1 MPHVVLVGAG
11 NIGSHVLPLVA
22 RMPGVDAITIID
34 RDRYEPANLATQ
46 NIFTLDVGKSKA
58 QVQAKRA
65 RSIDGSI
72 IVRPIHASVEDVP
85 LGWLR
90 GDVILAC
97 LDSRRARMVVNQAAW
112 RLGVPWIDAGVDA
125 SGLARV
131 QVFLP
136 ALETACLECA
146 WDARDYELVEQDYP
160 CRGATGQP
168 ATGASSALGALA
180 ATLQA
185 LECRKLLAGN
195 REYLLDGRNVLLDV
209 NHHRHYV
216 TRFARNATCRM
227 PDHSGWRINRSDAD
241 PCATTLAD
249 LIAMTGRLTG
259 SASGVQMRVAGQVF
273 AMARTCQR
281 CRVRSAAGYLY
292 RGDRRRSPAPCRDCG
307 GSLAV
312 SGFDLQDTVILE
324 DLPNEACNRSISEL
338 GLQTGDVLTFSTAGV
353 ETHVE
358 LGGAVWPIES

>member
-1 MPHVVLVGAG
+1 MPHVVVVGAG
-11 NIGSHVLPLVA
+11 NIGSHVLPHVA
-22 RMPGVDAITIID
+22 RMPGVDAITVID
-34 RDRYEPANLATQ
+34 RDRYEAANLATQ

-58 QVQAKRA
+58 QVQARRVK
-65 RSIDGSI
+65 SIDGSI
-72 IVRPIHASVEDVP
+72 EVRPIHAAVEDVP

-90 GDVILAC
+90 GDAILAC
-97 LDSRRARMVVNQAAW
+97 LDSRHARMVVNQAAW

-146 WDARDYELVEQDYP
+146 WDTRDYELVEQDYP
-160 CRGATGQP
+160 CRGAAGQP

-185 LECRKLLAGN
+185 LECQKLLTDN
-195 REYLLDGRNVLLDV
+195 REYLLEGRNVLIDV
-209 NHHRHYV
+209 NFHRHYV
-216 TRFARNATCRM
+216 TRFARNAVCRM
-227 PDHSGWRINRSDAD
+227 PDHAGWRINRSDAD

-249 LIAMTGRLTG
+249 LIAMASSMTG
-259 SASGVQMRVAGQVF
+259 SASGIRMRVAGQEF
-273 AMARTCQR
+273 AMARTCQQ
-281 CRVRSAAGYLY
+281 CRARSEASYLY

-312 SGFDLQDTVILE
+312 SGFDLHDTVTLE
-324 DLPNEACNRSISEL
+324 DLPKEARNRSISEL
-338 GLQTGDVLTFSTAGV
+338 GLQAGDVLTLSTSGI
-353 ETHVE
+353 ETHLE
-358 LGGAVWPIES
+358 LCGTVWPTES